1 MYCLVYSRIRKWG
14 TWFAASTGRVPC
26 GAGVGRSIK
35 QTVASYRRPEAN
47 PGLAWWLDAVVV
59 ARGAQWRKTR
69 FLAPRPLLS
78 ASPGLI
84 TLDCG

>member
-47 PGLAWWLDAVVV
+47 PGMAWWLDAVVV
-59 ARGAQWRKTR
+59 ARNGEKR

-78 ASPGLI
+78 ASPGPGLI
-84 TLDCG
+84 ALDCG

>member
-1 MYCLVYSRIRKWG
+1 MG

-47 PGLAWWLDAVVV
+47 PGMAWWLDAVVV
-59 ARGAQWRKTR
+59 ARNGEKNVLFSTAAAPKRE
-69 FLAPRPLLS
+69 PRPRLNY
-78 ASPGLI
+78 ASLR
-84 TLDCG
+84 LAVSRRVL